1 MKRILIITV
10 ILSVFFISCSKD
22 STVIIPENE
31 ATLFSVNNNAEELKL
46 RIDYPNQ
53 TIEFT
58 ETKNPI
64 FYTLVASIK
73 PNTIN
78 GNVLSASG
86 ISNKG
91 NHVYLSF
98 HTNGKP
104 ITGEILTL
112 DVSNPNQVE
121 ILQSL
126 TSNIFDFNDLKISK
140 DQSKLWACG
149 DELINNKSKAF
160 AIEFPLNMNIP
171 DENTNWKKNFDAY
184 SGNSITDTYS
194 REGEYLWIT
203 SGSNGG
209 MSVFE
214 QSNASGDAVFS
225 INANDVKHFTAGRE
239 YGVLLIGQGN
249 NLSTIR
255 VFDLSSVFNY
265 TDYEIPY
272 DVTHLGKNGVHI
284 DRNIA
289 YLAMGDDGMV
299 VFDLQQGIITGVF
312 KSEESGYANSVYA
325 EKEKIYIAY
334 GSAGLY
340 ILDKRTLQ
348 SLGNWNYEGSCNY
361 VCVDHGMV
369 YVANGSGEGFFILK
383 EN

>member
-1 MKRILIITV
+1 MKRILLITV
-10 ILSVFFISCSKD
+10 ILSIFFLSCTKES
-22 STVIIPENE
+22 SPVLESN
-31 ATLFSVNNNAEELKL
+31 ASLFSINDNAEELKL

-58 ETKNPI
+58 ETKRPL

-78 GNVLSASG
+78 GNILSASG
-86 ISNKG
+86 ISNHG

-104 ITGEILTL
+104 IAGEILTL
-112 DVSNPNQVE
+112 DVSTPDEVE

-160 AIEFPLNMNIP
+160 AIELPLDMNIP
-171 DENTNWKKNFDAY
+171 DANANWKKNFDAY

-209 MSVFE
+209 MSVYDQNNTNQE
-214 QSNASGDAVFS
+214 AVFS
-225 INANDVKHFTAGRE
+225 QDANNSKHFTAGRE

-255 VFDLSSVFNY
+255 VFNLSSVFVY

-289 YLAMGDDGMV
+289 YLAMGDDGLV
-299 VFDLQQGIITGVF
+299 VFDLKHGIITGVF

-325 EKEKIYIAY
+325 EKEKIYLAY

-340 ILDKRTLQ
+340 IIDKRSLQ

-369 YVANGSGEGFFILK
+369 YIANGSGDGFLILK